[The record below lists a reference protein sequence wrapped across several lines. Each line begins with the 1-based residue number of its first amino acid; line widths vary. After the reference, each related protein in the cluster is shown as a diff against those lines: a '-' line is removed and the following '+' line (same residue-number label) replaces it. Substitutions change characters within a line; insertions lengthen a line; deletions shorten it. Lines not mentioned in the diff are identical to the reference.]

1 MQRNN
6 VIYFPQLQGTAPFTL
21 SAYPTWILVL
31 SWVLG
36 AILLIAGVLW
46 HLFVGSISNPRKL
59 ELLQRDFR
67 EYLGRNWDGRGKVLD
82 IGTGSGRAA
91 IEIAKHFPEAHV
103 MGTDLWSKGWRFF
116 GMSKAQAETNAR
128 IENMSDRCGTQKS
141 QGSRCEIGRR
151 VPFQENCLCFW
162 QEGWE
167 PRGIWQTVKCRFS
180 HPNRTE
186 SKKLYVS
193 KEASNYFYSQSI
205 DDYITEWVNL
215 RARATSF

>member
-1 MQRNN
+1 M
-6 VIYFPQLQGTAPFTL
+6 
-21 SAYPTWILVL
+21 
-31 SWVLG
+31 
-36 AILLIAGVLW
+36 
-46 HLFVGSISNPRKL
+46 GSISNPRKL
-59 ELLQRDFR
+59 ELPQRDFR
-67 EYLGRNWDGRGKVLD
+67 EYLGKNWDGKGKVLD

-91 IEIAKHFPEAHV
+91 IEIAKYFPEAHV
-103 MGTDLWSKGWRFF
+103 MGVDLWSKGWRFF

-128 IENMSDRCGTQKS
+128 IENVSDRCGTQKS
-141 QGSRCEIGRR
+141 QGIRCETGRR
-151 VPFQENCLCFW
+151 ENCLYLW
-162 QEGWE
+162 QKSWKH
-167 PRGIWQTVKCRFS
+167 RGIWQKVKCRFS